1 MDEQRKVRSKR
12 PEVVWLVGA
21 AIVMGVLIV
30 AGAIWYAISSSGEG
44 DALGEGGKPL
54 LVVSLTGGLCAEGV
68 TCKSEHPIGVDGSFV
83 GFDSLTDSEVAELKQ
98 LIKESRLRE
107 LKETD
112 TKMCASYYDGAD
124 VGIRVPSWGEEIYTP
139 CLLLGAEDDKLVVF
153 VEELLS

>member
-1 MDEQRKVRSKR
+1 MNEQKKVRSRR
-12 PEVVWLVGA
+12 PEIIWLVGA
-21 AIVMGVLIV
+21 AIVIGVLIV
-30 AGAIWYAISSSGEG
+30 AGAVWYAISSSVEK
-44 DALGEGGKPL
+44 DNLGEGGQPL
-54 LVVSLTGGLCAEGV
+54 LVVSLTGGLCGEGV

-83 GFDSLTDSEVAELKQ
+83 GFDSLTDSEVVELKQ

-107 LKETD
+107 LKKTD

-153 VEELLS
+153 VEKILS